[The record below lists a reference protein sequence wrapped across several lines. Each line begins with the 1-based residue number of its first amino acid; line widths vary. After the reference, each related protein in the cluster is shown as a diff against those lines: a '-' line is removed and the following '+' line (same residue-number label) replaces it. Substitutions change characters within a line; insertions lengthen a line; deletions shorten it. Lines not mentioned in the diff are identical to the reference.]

1 MRRRLSPGNRSLQTA
16 GLPVEPMYSET
27 TELTYSH
34 QDLGALNEFGLMCL
48 FGNMH
53 SKALVKGLDI
63 TVEDIRDH
71 HGRQLYPAYF
81 HTHLRIPESCRLSQ
95 FKAWRKVHTGIEVK
109 RFGKCYLDSSYV
121 IKPGEDPAPTAQ
133 DFESGIYPTM
143 HGNNLFIVDV
153 SEDSSV
159 ARQLAVPESACVASL
174 DPVSEKPSAIQG
186 AKEVSRD
193 RILRKDV
200 HFPWIARESIAYA
213 VIPGRD
219 VAPGHAMIFARFCQV
234 MDYAEYIFMTDHL
247 NLSLGETD
255 LEGCH
260 LLEREIYYF
269 NNAYAGDTI
278 DVAVKARVTEETG
291 GTGGRTF
298 VETEYQLFRRSDLE
312 LLAVAYAKK
321 EVKTE
326 GARRLFSTLLP
337 QEAGKL

>member
-1 MRRRLSPGNRSLQTA
+1 
-16 GLPVEPMYSET
+16 MYSET

-53 SKALVKGLDI
+53 SKALVQGLGI
-63 TVEDIRDH
+63 TVEDIKDH

-81 HTHLRIPESCRLSQ
+81 HTHLRVPESCPLSQ
-95 FKAWRKVHTGIEVK
+95 FRAWRNVRTGVDLK

-121 IKPGEDPAPTAQ
+121 IKPGGDSAPTTQ
-133 DFESGIYPTM
+133 DFASGIYPTM

-159 ARQLAVPESACVASL
+159 ARQLAVPESASVVPL
-174 DPVSEKPSAIQG
+174 EPVGEKPAAIQG

-193 RILRKDV
+193 RAIRKGVDY
-200 HFPWIARESIAYA
+200 PWVARESIAYA

-219 VAPGHAMIFARFCQV
+219 VAVGHAMIFARFCQV
-234 MDYAEYIFMTDHL
+234 MDYAEYIFLTDHSEPAL
-247 NLSLGETD
+247 REIELAEYQ
-255 LEGCH
+255 

-278 DVAVKARVTEETG
+278 DVAVKARVSE
-291 GTGGRTF
+291 GTGGAGCRTF
-298 VETEYQLFRRSDLE
+298 IETEYQLFRRSNLD

-321 EVKTE
+321 RS
-326 GARRLFSTLLP
+326 A
-337 QEAGKL
+337 